1 MSAKEEKKNIIIEN
15 SLKLFSKKG
24 FYNTTI
30 PDIAKSMKMSVGNM
44 YNYFKSKEELAKFAI
59 KYSTNVLAV
68 ELKEINQMD
77 ISSKEKIFVLSG
89 GSNTLITDNT
99 YDGVVIKLSDNFSNM
114 SLLPNDIIVAGSA
127 VGDKSLSEYAMSHNL
142 GGFETSN
149 LGRFFIVF
157 LVIVSCG
164 LTLLWSRLDLNET
177 RVALGHAQRDYQAA
191 LEEHQRLQIELSVLT
206 SPTSVQQQIKAWEL
220 ETNNNVIEIFEATKE

>member
-1 MSAKEEKKNIIIEN
+1 M
-15 SLKLFSKKG
+15 LVQC
-24 FYNTTI
+24 Y
-30 PDIAKSMKMSVGNM
+30 
-44 YNYFKSKEELAKFAI
+44 
-59 KYSTNVLAV
+59 
-68 ELKEINQMD
+68 
-77 ISSKEKIFVLSG
+77 
-89 GSNTLITDNT
+89 
-99 YDGVVIKLSDNFSNM
+99 
-114 SLLPNDIIVAGSA
+114 
-127 VGDKSLSEYAMSHNL
+127 
-142 GGFETSN
+142 
-149 LGRFFIVF
+149 FFIVF